1 MSVLARQISI
11 SRNALI
17 SLAACL
23 LLTWLLDVC
32 SRFAF
37 LGAQRGAAVHGP
49 YSTIAASAL
58 RALTAPAVLDMGE
71 GKHVEEWY
79 GAQMD
84 AEPPSDDDELMNY
97 GLHTDPLH
105 PAAVEHPQAHMAN
118 MYAMLADRSPLTSKR
133 VLEVGSG
140 RGGGAAVLS
149 RWHQPAQYVGLDLVA
164 TQVSS
169 SNRRLASFGSSPLV
183 FVQGDAQDIPFP
195 NSSFDVVINVE
206 SSHNYP
212 NFMKFL
218 KEVRRVLA
226 KGGVLLIE
234 DFRNDD
240 ADMNAM
246 MAQLK
251 DVFGE
256 DGVTA
261 TNISS
266 NVVASMEMRREYI
279 EERIA
284 ECEKFSSRD
293 YCYWYWW
300 GGGTLPTFVF
310 TCQLVE

>member
-1 MSVLARQISI
+1 MSVLARQLGR
-11 SRNALI
+11 SRSPLI
-17 SLAACL
+17 LLAACL
-23 LLTWLLDVC
+23 PLTWLLDVR

-37 LGAQRGAAVHGP
+37 LGVQCGAPVHARYRP
-49 YSTIAASAL
+49 MAASAL
-58 RALTAPAVLDMGE
+58 RALKAPAVLDMGQ

-79 GAQMD
+79 GTQMD
-84 AEPPSDDDELMNY
+84 AEPPSEDDELMNY
-97 GLHTDPLH
+97 GLYSAPFH
-105 PAAVEHPQAHMAN
+105 PAAADHPQVHMAN
-118 MYAMLADRSPLTSKR
+118 MYAMLADGSPLTGKR

-149 RWHQPAQYVGLDLVA
+149 RWHRPAQYVGLDLVA

-169 SNRRLASFGSSPLV
+169 ANRRLASFGSSPLV

-212 NFMKFL
+212 DFMKFL

-246 MAQLK
+246 TAKLK

-266 NVVASMEMRREYI
+266 NVAASMEMRRDYI

-300 GGGTLPTFVF
+300 GGGTLPTFMF
-310 TCQLVE
+310 TCQAVE